1 MRDGFI
7 NPSILH
13 AQELAQRF
21 MSGLRTRRRS
31 AFIEVFGG
39 TAESRTPAQD
49 IVLGDLRD
57 FCRARETTFDPDP
70 RIHALLEGR
79 REVWLR
85 IANHLSIDEATMAA
99 LDSSRPSI
107 EEDGDE

>member
-1 MRDGFI
+1 MSGGFI

-13 AQELAQRF
+13 AQQVAQRF
-21 MSGLRTRRRS
+21 MSGLRSRRRS
-31 AFIEVFGG
+31 AYIEVFQRD
-39 TAESRTPAQD
+39 AETRTPAAD

-57 FCRARETTFDPDP
+57 FCRARETTFDADP
-70 RIHALLEGR
+70 RVHALLEGR

-85 IANHLSIDEATMAA
+85 ITNQLNIDEATMAA

-107 EEDGDE
+107 EGDGDD